1 MSARRTRR
9 FWRDDSGAAAAEF
22 VLWLSLLTLPLINA
36 VDLGVYVFKKMQVE
50 TAAQAGTHAVWRSC
64 DTSAKLPAVSNCTG
78 LAATIQA
85 AVQSTSLGATVTVA
99 SGSPVEGYY
108 CLNSSGALTL
118 VGTAGTLGSAPTR
131 PSPFTCAGQFSGSTT
146 APGDY
151 VQVTVSYPYEPIF
164 SQASV
169 ASLLTTPITKTAWM
183 RLN

>member
-1 MSARRTRR
+1 MSVRGRRGL
-9 FWRDDSGAAAAEF
+9 WRDDSGAAAAEF

-50 TAAQAGTHAVWRSC
+50 TAAQAGSHAVWRFC
-64 DTSAKLPAVSNCTG
+64 DTSAKLPAVSKCTG
-78 LAATIQA
+78 VAATIQA
-85 AVQSTSLGATVTVA
+85 AVQSTSLGATITVA

-164 SQASV
+164 SQASL